1 MFHKV
6 RKKDFNLSHR
16 RRQLFDNLL
25 FMPTH
30 LPVLFSFPFSSS
42 LLRFTWGHFS
52 YCSIFRPHSRP
63 SQGAAAFWFVAGG
76 LSSQGPHS
84 GLPLLVLDASR
95 GVVCALEYNP
105 CLSCQTAT
113 CGCFVTFL
121 SSQPLTCHSRRPLQL
136 VLDPGC
142 LTGGRTEQR
151 SQLGGGECRVGR
163 PWSLHLLLLKTEE
176 KLW

>member
-16 RRQLFDNLL
+16 RRQLFDNVL

-42 LLRFTWGHFS
+42 CLRFTWGHFS

-63 SQGAAAFWFVAGG
+63 SGGCSLLVCGGWPLEPGASQRAAFVCLGCLEG
-76 LSSQGPHS
+76 CHMCS
-84 GLPLLVLDASR
+84 GVQSLPLLSDSNLWLFCHLPV
-95 GVVCALEYNP
+95 
-105 CLSCQTAT
+105 
-113 CGCFVTFL
+113 
-121 SSQPLTCHSRRPLQL
+121 QPAFDLPLQMATPVGL
-136 VLDPGC
+136 GSWLLDR
-142 LTGGRTEQR
+142 GRTEQR